1 VRIIPGLKDGA
12 SVSEA
17 LQFVGQAFRSVGLED
32 ADVDARVLVGHALY
46 LDRARL
52 IAQSDRVL
60 EAREVNAISGLAAR
74 RLKREPVSRILG
86 KKEFWSLTLAVTR
99 DVLVPRPETE
109 TVIEGALDY
118 VVRNGLRME
127 KLRILD
133 IGTGSGALLIA
144 LLNELPNAAGIGTD
158 ISRPALQT
166 ARTNV
171 AQCGLKARGTL
182 VACDM
187 AAGVQGP
194 FDLVVSNPPY
204 IVRGEINALAPEVR
218 DYDPIV
224 ALDGGDDGLTA
235 YRSIAAD
242 AKRLLASGGRL
253 FVELGAGQEPSV
265 RTLFTKAGLS
275 VGIARKDLAGTP
287 RVLGAGFVP

>member
-1 VRIIPGLKDGA
+1 
-12 SVSEA
+12 
-17 LQFVGQAFRSVGLED
+17 
-32 ADVDARVLVGHALY
+32 
-46 LDRARL
+46 
-52 IAQSDRVL
+52 
-60 EAREVNAISGLAAR
+60 
-74 RLKREPVSRILG
+74 
-86 KKEFWSLTLAVTR
+86 
-99 DVLVPRPETE
+99 
-109 TVIEGALDY
+109 
-118 VVRNGLRME
+118 
-127 KLRILD
+127 
-133 IGTGSGALLIA
+133 
-144 LLNELPNAAGIGTD
+144 LNELPNAAGIGTD

-204 IVRGEINALAPEVR
+204 IVRGEIGALAPEVR